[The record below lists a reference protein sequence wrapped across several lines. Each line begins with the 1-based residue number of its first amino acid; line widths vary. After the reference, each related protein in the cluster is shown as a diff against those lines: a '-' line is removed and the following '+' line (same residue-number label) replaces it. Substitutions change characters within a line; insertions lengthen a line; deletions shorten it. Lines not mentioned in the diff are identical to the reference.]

1 MTNIQDVITVTTPEV
16 SGMIV
21 VRTIGTVFGIVV
33 RSRGMGGNVVAGLQ
47 SLAGGEIK
55 EYTAMLTEA
64 RTHAIGLM
72 KANASELGANG
83 VVAMRFD
90 SSEIGQTMSEIV
102 AYGTAVVLEPVSGNH

>member
-1 MTNIQDVITVTTPEV
+1 MT
-16 SGMIV
+16 V

-33 RSRGMGGNVVAGLQ
+33 RSRGLGGNVVAGLR

-64 RTHAIGLM
+64 RTHALGRM
-72 KANASELGANG
+72 KANARELGANG

-90 SSEIGQTMSEIV
+90 SSEIGQIMSEIV
-102 AYGTAVVLEPVSGNH
+102 ACGTAVVLEQTPGNP

>member
-1 MTNIQDVITVTTPEV
+1 
-16 SGMIV
+16 
-21 VRTIGTVFGIVV
+21 
-33 RSRGMGGNVVAGLQ
+33 MGGNVVAGLR

-64 RTHAIGLM
+64 RNHAVGRM
-72 KANASELGANG
+72 KANARELGANG

-102 AYGTAVVLEPVSGNH
+102 AYGTAVVVEPDSGNH